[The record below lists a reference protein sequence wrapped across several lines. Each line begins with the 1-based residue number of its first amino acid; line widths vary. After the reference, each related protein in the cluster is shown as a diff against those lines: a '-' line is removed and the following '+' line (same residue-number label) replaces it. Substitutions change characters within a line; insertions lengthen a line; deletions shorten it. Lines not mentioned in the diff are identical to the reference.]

1 MQHVSMCFWIF
12 QDGFS
17 IFIKF
22 IVMMRHFFFICL
34 IPVIL
39 SGRIWTQTSSL
50 VLSGSDRAKMWD
62 LFTTPP
68 RKLKEILC
76 WHPESNRHER
86 KLQFS
91 LSVRLADFWKS
102 IPILFSDI
110 SNYHY
115 LPPTQKN
122 DGKNCLIHFPW
133 FCKLPS

>member
-12 QDGFS
+12 QDRFS

-22 IVMMRHFFFICL
+22 IVMMSHFFICL

-39 SGRIWTQTSSL
+39 FGRIWTKTSSL
-50 VLSGSDRAKMWD
+50 VLSGSDRAKKMWD
-62 LFTTPP
+62 LFTASS

-76 WHPESNRHER
+76 WHPESKRHEG

-91 LSVRLADFWKS
+91 LSVRLAEFWKS

-115 LPPTQKN
+115 LPPTHKN
-122 DGKNCLIHFPW
+122 DGKNCLIHFPS